1 MDTPDA
7 AVGRAGPD
15 VFAKICHLAG
25 QAVTEYRMT
34 RPGDRILVG
43 LSGGK
48 DSMVLMHVLT
58 RLCRNA
64 PFLFHVRSVF
74 VDMGFPNQNA
84 GAVETYCRDQGWE
97 HETIHFPGAELMKE
111 KKAENRPCRLCS
123 RLRRGQL
130 HRAANRLGCSKIA
143 LGHNLDD
150 ICVSFLLPLFRGGG
164 LTTMGPHVPAD
175 AGTKAIIRP
184 LCFVTRQL
192 IEAAADGLDF
202 PVAEKCPYQNQLEE
216 RGDRAYLQRLL
227 DRLGE
232 KFPHVRSAM
241 LTSLRDV
248 RPAYLLDRKF
258 LNLDGTPDNTRQEQ

>member
-7 AVGRAGPD
+7 PAGRAD
-15 VFAKICHLAG
+15 TDILAKICHLAG
-25 QAVTEYRMT
+25 QAVCEYRMIQ
-34 RPGDRILVG
+34 PGDRILVG

-48 DSMVLMHVLT
+48 DSMVLMHVLA
-58 RLCRNA
+58 RLCRHA
-64 PFLFHVRSVF
+64 PFVFHIRSVL

-84 GAVETYCRDQGWE
+84 RSVEDYCRSQGWE
-97 HETIHFPGAELMKE
+97 HETVHFPGAELMKRQN
-111 KKAENRPCRLCS
+111 AEERPCGLCS

-130 HRAANRLGCSKIA
+130 HRAANRLDCNKIT

-150 ICVSFLLPLFRGGG
+150 VCVSFLLSLFRGGG

-184 LCFVTRQL
+184 LCFVSRQL
-192 IEAAADGLDF
+192 IETAAGELDL
-202 PVAEKCPYQNQLEE
+202 PIAEKCPYENQLEKH
-216 RGDRAYLQRLL
+216 GDRAYLERLL
-227 DRLGE
+227 NQLDE
-232 KFPHVRSAM
+232 KFPHVRSTM

-258 LNLDGTPDNTRQEQ
+258 INLDTMPDTVRPTP